1 MTSTVSSAVSTQPSG
16 AAGLFRDAREVLERA
31 RTAPAPD
38 ARLALAQ
45 VATVRTAG
53 AVLALR
59 DRPACGPR
67 AARRRSVW
75 EVLARRAPEL
85 GEWAAY
91 LAVPVDLAGVGQAA
105 GLGGRGGAAVP
116 GTVSEA
122 VPERVADDRV
132 RDAERFLAAA
142 ERVVARG
149 RRRTP

>member
-1 MTSTVSSAVSTQPSG
+1 MTSQMTSQTVQATGPAG
-16 AAGLFRDAREVLERA
+16 AGELFRDAREVLERA
-31 RTAPAPD
+31 RGEAAPS

-59 DRPACGPR
+59 DRPACPPR
-67 AARRRSVW
+67 TARRRSVW

-91 LAVPVDLAGVGQAA
+91 LAVPVDLAGVA
-105 GLGGRGGAAVP
+105 GVAGVGGFGATAI
-116 GTVSEA
+116 SEA
-122 VPERVADDRV
+122 APERVADDRV

-142 ERVVARG
+142 ERVVARS